1 MLAPNRVLRARREEC
16 TRIIVAAVFHVMSE
30 KFSFVDL
37 FCGGGFGARG
47 AVGAGGVPLLSVDLW
62 DVATATYKRNFPVAS
77 VVTGRVED
85 VSPKLVKRLA
95 VDLLLTSPE
104 CTNHTHARGS
114 RPRSDESRDTALT
127 SLEWVEAVKPKHVV
141 MENVPNMKS
150 WARYAELKAG
160 LESLGY
166 GVAEK
171 VLCSSSFGVPQRR
184 RRLFVTATRGDTPRE
199 IVVPHRR
206 RASALEVLDAAG
218 VWKES
223 SLYTD
228 KRAERTIRYAEA
240 AMEELGG
247 RESFL
252 VVYYGTDK
260 GGGWQSLGDPLRT
273 VTTLDRFGLVRHNG
287 REWKIRMLQPPE
299 LARAMGVPKS
309 HLFPVGTRRDKV
321 KLCGN
326 GICSPVL
333 KEVVL
338 QLRGKGVVKV

>member
-1 MLAPNRVLRARREEC
+1 MKVQPFN
-16 TRIIVAAVFHVMSE
+16 
-30 KFSFVDL
+30 FVDL

-47 AVGAGGVPLLSVDLW
+47 AVGAGGTPLLSVDHW
-62 DVATATYKRNFPVAS
+62 EVATATYRRNFPKAS
-77 VVTGRVED
+77 VLTSRVED
-85 VSPKLVKRLA
+85 VSPKVAGRSK

-114 RPRSDESRDTALT
+114 RPKNEESRNTALA
-127 SLEWVEAVKPKHVV
+127 SLEWVDALRPKHIV
-141 MENVPNMKS
+141 MENVPNMKA
-150 WARYAELKAG
+150 WDRYEELKAG

-166 GVAEK
+166 GVQEK

-184 RRLFVTATRGDTPRE
+184 RRLFVTAMRGDVPSEIFIPR
-199 IVVPHRR
+199 RR
-206 RASALEVLDAAG
+206 RASALEILDPVG
-218 VWKES
+218 TWGES
-223 SLYTD
+223 ALYAD

-247 RESFL
+247 KESFL
-252 VVYYGTDK
+252 VVYYGSDK
-260 GGGWQSLGDPLRT
+260 GGGWQSLNDPLRT

-287 REWKIRMLQPPE
+287 REWTIRMLQPPE

-333 KEVVL
+333 KEVVT
-338 QLRGKGVVKV
+338 QLRAKVPRRT